1 MPSQP
6 ERLRLGGRDLAV
18 SSAIAFAGLTV
29 ARLLGFLFSVAAAR
43 ILVPED
49 YGRMA
54 YGLALAAIAS
64 VLLSSSPIGL
74 SRFLA
79 RENGDLAR
87 QNVHFSNWLGVV
99 GVLLGTSLLMLAPI
113 SWAGGLG
120 GWMVVGV
127 GANLVGTAVLETY
140 REAQRGMGRYGLQA
154 LFYSLANLL
163 QLVGIVVAAGLGW
176 SSPALFVTIYGCS
189 SLAACLLMELVAPV
203 GIRFLRETLS
213 RQRMLMVLRFIW
225 PLVLQSVFFAIW
237 FGADLVLVQHMLPAA
252 ATGDYAAAKTLAN
265 AVWMAPAAIGMVL
278 VPMVARL
285 PVDELRRR
293 LPHIVVAAALVTV
306 PGACALAL
314 GGRLL
319 IRATFGDAY
328 PDAAAP
334 LALLGLGMATH
345 GLYLVFFSIWV
356 GIGRP
361 LIDLVATAAGMTC
374 TVGAAFLLIP
384 NGGLLGAA
392 TAFTLGAT
400 LRLGVIAV
408 FTIWSLHLRTDVSG
422 TVAANLPET
431 PMVRGATGGRDWSR
445 WDGEPADA

>member
-6 ERLRLGGRDLAV
+6 ARLRLGGRDLAV

-43 ILVPED
+43 ILVPVD

-99 GVLLGTSLLMLAPI
+99 GVLLATSLLMLAPI

-140 REAQRGMGRYGLQA
+140 REAQRGVGRYGLQA

-176 SSPALFVTIYGCS
+176 SS
-189 SLAACLLMELVAPV
+189 
-203 GIRFLRETLS
+203 
-213 RQRMLMVLRFIW
+213 W

-285 PVDELRRR
+285 PVEELRRR

-334 LALLGLGMATH
+334 LALLGLGMAMH

-384 NGGLLGAA
+384 HGGLLGAA

-400 LRLGVIAV
+400 LRLGVIVV
-408 FTIWSLHLRTDVSG
+408 FTIWSLHLRSDVGG